1 MARTVTS
8 PRGRVAG
15 RRSRPSNGRLL
26 VGLAGGVAASAV
38 AAAGAYVFR
47 RQAVAKTGEPPA
59 GAVHAHGVV
68 TVRGTPEQ
76 VYARWR
82 DLSKLPHVLSH
93 LRAVH
98 VLDQQRSRWTAG
110 AGPHSITWDVEIT
123 DDVPGRELA
132 WRSLPPAAVPTEG
145 HVRFSPARGGRGTAV
160 HLDLTYSPGPGRD
173 AEAAVFAAASER
185 CIRRDLRRFKREA
198 RAV

>member
-1 MARTVTS
+1 MARTGTS

-15 RRSRPSNGRLL
+15 PRTRPSTERLL
-26 VGLAGGVAASAV
+26 VALAGGVVAS
-38 AAAGAYVFR
+38 AGAYVFR
-47 RQAVAKTGEPPA
+47 RQAAAKVGESPS
-59 GAVHAHGVV
+59 GAVHAHGLV
-68 TVRGTPEQ
+68 TVRGTPEE

-82 DLSKLPHVLSH
+82 DLPRLPHVLSH
-93 LRAVH
+93 LREVQ
-98 VLDQQRSRWTAG
+98 VLDRRRSRWTAG
-110 AGPHSITWDVEIT
+110 TGGRSVTWDVEIT

-145 HVRFSPARGGRGTAV
+145 HVRFAPARGGRGTTV
-160 HLDLTYSPGPGRD
+160 HLDLSYSPGPGRD

-198 RAV
+198 RAL

>member
-1 MARTVTS
+1 MARRPTPV
-8 PRGRVAG
+8 PR
-15 RRSRPSNGRLL
+15 RRTRPSHGRLL
-26 VGLAGGVAASAV
+26 VGRAGGAAASAV

-47 RQAVAKTGEPPA
+47 RQAGAKVGEPVA

-68 TVRGTPEQ
+68 TVQGTPEQ

-82 DLSKLPHVLSH
+82 DLPKLPQTLSH
-93 LRAVH
+93 LREVR
-98 VLDQQRSRWTAG
+98 VLDQQRSRWTAARDG
-110 AGPHSITWDVEIT
+110 RSVTWDVEIT

-160 HLDLTYSPGPGRD
+160 HLDLSYSPGPGRD

-185 CIRRDLRRFKREA
+185 CIRRDLRRFKRET
-198 RAV
+198 RAD

>member
-1 MARTVTS
+1 MGRS
-8 PRGRVAG
+8 PRPGT
-15 RRSRPSNGRLL
+15 RPSNGRLL
-26 VGLAGGVAASAV
+26 VGLGGAALASAV

-47 RQAVAKTGEPPA
+47 RQAAARGGGPVP

-82 DLSKLPHVLSH
+82 DLPKLPHVLSH
-93 LRAVH
+93 LREVR

-110 AGPHSITWDVEIT
+110 SDGRTLTWDVELT

-132 WRSLPPAAVPTEG
+132 WRSLPPARVPTEG

-160 HLDLTYSPGPGRD
+160 HLDLSYSPGPGND
-173 AEAAVFAAASER
+173 AEAAIFQAASER

-198 RAV
+198 RTV